1 MMKQIHMAA
10 CAAVVLWTSMA
21 PAQTQPTKSVVGT
34 VSVFKAETSEIE
46 IKPDSGAPVAMKVT
60 ADTIAQKVAP
70 GVTDLK
76 KAEAIKVTDVAL
88 GDRVL
93 ATPEPGT
100 SNLRRIVVMSISDI
114 AKKNEAEKLDW
125 AKRGV
130 SGMVAAKSGN
140 DVTLKIRTLT
150 GESQAV
156 VTVTEKTSFKRYA
169 PDSVK
174 FAEAKTSKLAEIGV
188 GDQVRA
194 RGVKSEDGQK
204 VTAEDVVFGT
214 FVTRAGT
221 ITAVNLDAR
230 EITVKDLAN
239 NKPLAIRI
247 TADSQ
252 IKKMPDM
259 AMMMGGMGRGGM
271 PAGGVGPAGAF
282 GGGPPGGAARGG
294 MPGMPPG
301 GMGRGAMPAMDINAM
316 LERMPLAKVED
327 LKPGEIIV
335 VSSTKGAK
343 SNEVTAIVMLANAES
358 ILQMIA
364 AQSGG
369 GSGIPGAGGMGGMM
383 GGGGMDALGGMGLG
397 GIMP

>member
-1 MMKQIHMAA
+1 
-10 CAAVVLWTSMA
+10 MA
-21 PAQTQPTKSVVGT
+21 PAQTPPTKSVVGT
-34 VSVFKAETSEIE
+34 VSLFKAETAEIE
-46 IKPDSGAPVAMKVT
+46 IKPDNGAAVALKVT

-76 KAEAIKVTDVAL
+76 KAESIKVTDVAL

-100 SNLRRIVVMSISDI
+100 GNLRRIVVMSATDI
-114 AKKNEAEKLDW
+114 VKKNEADRMDW
-125 AKRGV
+125 TRRGV
-130 SGMVAAKSGN
+130 TGVVAAKSGN
-140 DVTLKIRTLT
+140 DVTLKIRTLA

-156 VTVTEKTSFKRYA
+156 VTVTETTTFKRYA

-174 FAEAKTSKLAEIGV
+174 FAEARSSKLSEIGV

-194 RGVKSEDGQK
+194 RGVKSEDGLK

-214 FVTRAGT
+214 FVTKAGT
-221 ITAVNLDAR
+221 ITAVNAETR
-230 EITVKDLAN
+230 ELTVKDLAN
-239 NKPLAIRI
+239 NKPLVIRV
-247 TADSQ
+247 TTDSQ

-259 AMMMGGMGRGGM
+259 GAMMGGMMGRGGMPPGGAPPAGAARGGM
-271 PAGGVGPAGAF
+271 PAGGPGPGM
-282 GGGPPGGAARGG
+282 GGG
-294 MPGMPPG
+294 
-301 GMGRGAMPAMDINAM
+301 GRGMDINAM
-316 LERMPLAKVED
+316 LERMPLSKLED
-327 LKPGEIIV
+327 LKAGETIV

-343 SNEVTAIVMLANAES
+343 SNEVTAIMMLANADN
-358 ILQMIA
+358 ILRMIA

-369 GSGIPGAGGMGGMM
+369 GRGAGMPGAGGMGMM